1 MLWADKK
8 FRLGRTSKNHEK
20 KRQASKTYAVGRPP
34 KMGKATVTL
43 SSQCL
48 TESSLSEAVNK
59 LILPQQ
65 WSSQPTTGNVAQ
77 VCKVSLTKTHGSVV
91 THSVTVYNDYR
102 IARRLF
108 LKGIYFWIFRLAYSV
123 QKFIQPKFI
132 YNKAHN

>member
-8 FRLGRTSKNHEK
+8 FRLGRTSKNYEK
-20 KRQASKTYAVGRPP
+20 KRQASKTDAVDRPP

-48 TESSLSEAVNK
+48 TESSLSKAVNK

-65 WSSQPTTGNVAQ
+65 WSSQPTAGNVAQ
-77 VCKVSLTKTHGSVV
+77 VCKVLLTETHGSVV

-108 LKGIYFWIFRLAYSV
+108 LKGFIFRNFV
-123 QKFIQPKFI
+123 
-132 YNKAHN
+132 